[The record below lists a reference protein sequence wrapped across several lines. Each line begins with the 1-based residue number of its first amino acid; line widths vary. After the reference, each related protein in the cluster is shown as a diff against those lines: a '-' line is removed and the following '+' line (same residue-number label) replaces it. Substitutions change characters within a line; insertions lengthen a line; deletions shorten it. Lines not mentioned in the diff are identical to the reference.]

1 MNHST
6 SIGFGIVG
14 VGMIAAYHARA
25 IRAAGAN
32 GDVRLLGVA
41 GLDAG
46 STAAFAGRHDV
57 PFHTTDID
65 TLLALP
71 GLQVVCIATP
81 SGAHLEPALKA
92 IAAGKHVIIE
102 KPIEITPERAD
113 RLIAA
118 ARAAGVQISAIFQAR
133 YGAGARLVKETLDC
147 GRLGRL
153 SLCSAYVKWHRAA
166 SYYTGWKGTLALD
179 GGGAVM
185 NQAIHAV
192 NLLHWFAGMPVEV
205 FGRTTR
211 IVHQGI
217 EAEDT
222 ATASFR
228 YPGGALGVLEA
239 TTAAYPGWERRI
251 ELCGEFGSVALEDDR
266 IVRWDFID
274 ERPEDAEIRARFAG
288 LTAASGAGAPDEIN
302 FDGHQKQ
309 IEEMAH
315 AIRSGQPL
323 PIDVAEARNT
333 VALVCAIYDSART
346 GLPVAPARVE

>member
-1 MNHST
+1 MNKPT

-25 IRAAGAN
+25 IEAAAAHR
-32 GDVRLLGVA
+32 DLHLLGVT
-41 GLDAG
+41 GLDGEA
-46 STAAFAGRHDV
+46 TQAFAQRHGV
-57 PFHTTDID
+57 PFHTTNID
-65 TLLALP
+65 ELLAQP

-102 KPIEITPERAD
+102 KPIEITTERAD

-118 ARAAGVQISAIFQAR
+118 AKAAKVQISAIFQAR
-133 YGAGARLVKETLDC
+133 YGKGAQLVKQTLDS

-153 SLCSAYVKWHRAA
+153 SLCSAYVKWHRNT
-166 SYYTGWKGTLALD
+166 SYYHGWKGTLALD

-205 FGRTTR
+205 FGRTAR
-211 IVHQGI
+211 VVHQGI

-222 ATASFR
+222 ATANFR
-228 YPGGALGVLEA
+228 FANGALGVLEA

-274 ERPEDAEIRARFAG
+274 ERPEDLETRARFANQQ
-288 LTAASGAGAPDEIN
+288 AASGAGAPDEIN

-309 IEEMAH
+309 IEQMAD
-315 AIRSGQPL
+315 AIRTGQPL
-323 PIDVAEARNT
+323 PMDVAEARNT
-333 VALVCAIYDSART
+333 VALVCAIYDSARS
-346 GLPVAPARVE
+346 GRPVVLEHI